1 MTDTV
6 DIFYVED
13 DKAEVELISLYL
25 NRYKFQPKIILHIAD
40 TVEEAK
46 QMFDSTKFSMA
57 LIDWNLPDGTGDEV
71 AMHIR
76 NETQSFPIIFLSSLV
91 TDTLIDKANVYL
103 PEAFLEKGY
112 NKKFIEE
119 IYAILKRES
128 H

>member
-6 DIFYVED
+6 NIFYVED
-13 DKAEVELISLYL
+13 DKAEVELMSLYF
-25 NRYKFQPKIILHIAD
+25 NRQKFQPKIILHIAD
-40 TVEEAK
+40 TVEEA
-46 QMFDSTKFSMA
+46 QHMFDSTKFSMA

-91 TDTLIDKANVYL
+91 TDTLIDKAKAYL

>member
-6 DIFYVED
+6 NIFYVED
-13 DKAEVELISLYL
+13 DKAEVELMSLYL
-25 NRYKFQPKIILHIAD
+25 NRYKFQPKIVLHIAD

-46 QMFDSTKFSMA
+46 HMFDPTKFTMA

-76 NETQSFPIIFLSSLV
+76 NENQSFPILFLSSLV
-91 TDTLIDKANVYL
+91 TDTLIDEADVYL

-112 NKKFIEE
+112 NKNFIEK
-119 IYAILKRES
+119 IYAILKK
-128 H
+128 